1 MKFIELLESGSTFEC
16 EVFSDAHEESPY
28 SFVWFPETR
37 VTQKGLERWSDL
49 LNCGAHL
56 DTGHIC
62 IEGLEDSEQ
71 YYDFLKV
78 CAGYGPASEY
88 DELFERVNLRGERR

>member
-28 SFVWFPETR
+28 SFFWEPDTR
-37 VTQKGLERWSDL
+37 VTQKGRERWSDL

-56 DTGHIC
+56 DHGDIWL
-62 IEGLEDSEQ
+62 EGLENTEQ
-71 YYDFLKV
+71 YYDFLANA
-78 CAGYGPASEY
+78 AGYGFADEY
-88 DELFERVNLRGERR
+88 DELFETINLRGEQ